1 MKTQNYIDPY
11 DLADHCESM
20 INETVL
26 QILRD
31 QLYELY
37 PDYTNEDPNYED
49 NIINQAFSY
58 LITAAYKHETNNYD
72 GKNW

>member
-1 MKTQNYIDPY
+1 MKTKNHIDPY
-11 DLADHCESM
+11 HLANHCEGM
-20 INETVL
+20 INETIS

-37 PDYTNEDPNYED
+37 PDYTNEDPNNED

-58 LITAAYKHETNNYD
+58 LISAAYKHETHNYE
-72 GKNW
+72 

>member
-1 MKTQNYIDPY
+1 MRTKNYIDPHA
-11 DLADHCESM
+11 LADHCEGM
-20 INETVL
+20 INETIS

-37 PDYTNEDPNYED
+37 PDYTNEDPNNED

-58 LITAAYKHETNNYD
+58 LISWAYKNETHNYD
-72 GKNW
+72 GKN

>member
-1 MKTQNYIDPY
+1 
-11 DLADHCESM
+11 M

-58 LITAAYKHETNNYD
+58 LISAAYKHETNNYD
-72 GKNW
+72 GKN

>member
-1 MKTQNYIDPY
+1 MKTKNHIDPY
-11 DLADHCESM
+11 HLANHCEGM
-20 INETVL
+20 INETIS

-37 PDYTNEDPNYED
+37 PDYTNEDPNNED

-58 LITAAYKHETNNYD
+58 LISAAYKHETNNHE
-72 GKNW
+72 